1 MYEEVADDPSY
12 FIDNLQDI
20 KENVEERWYS
30 YH

>member
-12 FIDNLQDI
+12 FIDTLQDI